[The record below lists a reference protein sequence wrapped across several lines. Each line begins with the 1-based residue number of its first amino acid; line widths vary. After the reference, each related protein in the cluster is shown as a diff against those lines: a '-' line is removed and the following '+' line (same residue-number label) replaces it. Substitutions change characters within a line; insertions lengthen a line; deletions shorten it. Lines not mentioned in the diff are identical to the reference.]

1 MKKLLLILL
10 AFSLPLV
17 LYGCSPSLSLDVD
30 PDPIVFTYEDRTEDV
45 EITITTSGFGRVSV
59 DSIDAAVIDD
69 EDEIVYT
76 EEIEVDESSFIV
88 SGISVSEEFTLDLEE
103 ILGDEFD
110 EEIDEGTYQ
119 DEIKNSEYTLKIQLA
134 GSVTTRVETDI
145 LFE

>member
-69 EDEIVYT
+69 EDETVYT

>member
-110 EEIDEGTYQ
+110 EEIDEVYG
-119 DEIKNSEYTLKIQLA
+119 DKIKGEEYTLKIQLA